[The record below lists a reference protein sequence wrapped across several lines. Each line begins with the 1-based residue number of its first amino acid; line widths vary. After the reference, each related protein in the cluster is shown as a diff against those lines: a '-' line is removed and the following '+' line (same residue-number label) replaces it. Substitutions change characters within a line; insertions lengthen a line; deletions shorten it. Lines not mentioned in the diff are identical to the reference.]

1 MQAAEDA
8 EIRRQLEEGPTLFGT
23 GWRCVDSLE
32 EVDGEFE
39 SDEEEV
45 GGHFSAATV
54 SDPRPQEYIVMD
66 LGTAMD
72 ARTLQTEATYQLIV
86 ILGMRMGADYGY

>member
-8 EIRRQLEEGPTLFGT
+8 EIRRQLEEGPTLFGS

-45 GGHFSAATV
+45 RGHFSAATV
-54 SDPRPQEYIVMD
+54 LTHDLRNTSSWTLERLWTLAHFRLRPPTS
-66 LGTAMD
+66 L
-72 ARTLQTEATYQLIV
+72 L
-86 ILGMRMGADYGY
+86 